1 VSGDTLTIASSD
13 AVRDVIFWDK
23 SLTQAADIF
32 DGAATSTVTY
42 SVAALHARF
51 PTIST
56 LGILVEGD
64 TGQSTTFGV
73 P

>member
-1 VSGDTLTIASSD
+1 
-13 AVRDVIFWDK
+13 VIFWDK
-23 SLTQAADIF
+23 NLTQSADLYESAAM
-32 DGAATSTVTY
+32 STVTY

-51 PTIST
+51 PTISS

-64 TGQSTTFGV
+64 TGQTTTFDV